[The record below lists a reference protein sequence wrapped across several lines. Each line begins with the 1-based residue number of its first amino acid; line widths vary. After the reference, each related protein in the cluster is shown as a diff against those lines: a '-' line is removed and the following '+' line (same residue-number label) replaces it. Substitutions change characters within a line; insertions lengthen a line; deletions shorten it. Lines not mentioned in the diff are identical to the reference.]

1 MGRNEQEGSPYETP
15 APYGDGDIPEID
27 LPGKAN
33 ASNDFPVEF
42 PGRGSSGQRQQVQS

>member
-1 MGRNEQEGSPYETP
+1 MGRKEQEGSPYETP

-33 ASNDFPVEF
+33 ASTDIPDEL
-42 PGRGSSGQRQQVQS
+42 PGRDQSNHLRSM